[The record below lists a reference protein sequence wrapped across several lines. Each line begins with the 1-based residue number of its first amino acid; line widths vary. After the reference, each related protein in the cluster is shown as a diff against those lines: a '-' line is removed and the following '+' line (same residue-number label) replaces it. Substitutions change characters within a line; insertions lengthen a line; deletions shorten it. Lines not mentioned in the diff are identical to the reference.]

1 MVLSTVGQKFFTEKA
16 MKERKVI
23 TIDDENYALADDFLS
38 RILETAI
45 EGACSY
51 WADIN
56 AENADGEDEGPDG
69 ARDFDVSDYY
79 EDEGDGERET
89 ESGDAPLYTAATFLV
104 AKDPGQGGT
113 LDLEDMADAI
123 ERIANREVDV
133 APAIREIIVAA
144 VEEEDA
150 SEIDAEAADCIV
162 QIGLFDEILFS

>member
-1 MVLSTVGQKFFTEKA
+1 
-16 MKERKVI
+16 MKTNKVI
-23 TIDDENYALADDFLS
+23 SIDDESYALQDQFLS

-56 AENADGEDEGPDG
+56 AENAGGHDEGPDR

-79 EDEGDGERET
+79 EDEDDGKDDDDEADSLVT
-89 ESGDAPLYTAATFLV
+89 DDAPIYTAATFLV
-104 AKDPGQGGT
+104 AKDPAQGGT
-113 LDLEDMADAI
+113 LDLEDIADAI

-162 QIGLFDEILFS
+162 QIGLFDEIIFS

>member
-1 MVLSTVGQKFFTEKA
+1 
-16 MKERKVI
+16 MKTTKLI
-23 TIDDENYALADDFLS
+23 SIDDENHALSDEFLS

-51 WADIN
+51 WADIQ
-56 AENADGEDEGPDG
+56 AENAGGNEEGADG

-79 EDEGDGERET
+79 EDENNDGDEEDGVERDE
-89 ESGDAPLYTAATFLV
+89 DAPFYTAATFLV
-104 AKDPGQGGT
+104 AKDPAQGGT
-113 LDLEDMADAI
+113 LDLEDIADAM

-144 VEEEDA
+144 IEEEDA